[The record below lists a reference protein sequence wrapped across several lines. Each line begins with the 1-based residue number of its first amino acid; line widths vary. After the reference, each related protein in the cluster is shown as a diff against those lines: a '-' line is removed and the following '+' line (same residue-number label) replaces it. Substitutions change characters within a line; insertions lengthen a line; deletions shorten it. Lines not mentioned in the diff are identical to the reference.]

1 MACKRTHVYLLLLLC
16 VTLPVSWIFSRLL
29 VSGDVKNLYN
39 AWKICNISLSP
50 MDTRMIESRD
60 RQNGLVVLPSHMK
73 DKDKADI
80 NEKRKHVLQKL
91 CHAIGRKNSGRGII
105 LYNDQYKLLY
115 CSVPKVACTSWRRV
129 WLVLMGLE
137 KSTNGIHHSVV
148 HGKYGRFYPSL
159 NKLNNREKVK
169 RTESYLKFMFVRH
182 PFARLLSAY
191 RNKFEV
197 FEQRTSRAFLPKYG
211 PQIIPGYRFNS
222 SLSMRLSGEKTGIQ
236 FKDFVRYVINTTD
249 SAQFDGHWRPMDQLC
264 SVCSIN
270 YDIIGKFENL
280 AEDVQYVL
288 RRASV
293 DRLVSFPLT
302 DTHVTNSSNIETL
315 KRYYSTLSTEEIVK
329 LYRLYEND
337 FQLFGYPFPE
347 EFLLWSYSS

>member
-1 MACKRTHVYLLLLLC
+1 MDKAAVEIRNAVSSYFQDGRHSASSVQTRSATSSAAASLSPETLKSLIKECLQDLELKIRVMACKRTHVYLLLLLC

-39 AWKICNISLSP
+39 AWKTCNISLLP

-105 LYNDQYKLLY
+105 LYHDQYKLLY

-148 HGKYGRFYPSL
+148 HGKYGGFYPSL
-159 NKLNNREKVK
+159 NKLNNREKAK

-182 PFARLLSAY
+182 PFGRLLSAY

-222 SLSMRLSGEKTGIQ
+222 SLSMRLSGEKTASNS
-236 FKDFVRYVINTTD
+236 RTS
-249 SAQFDGHWRPMDQLC
+249 SAISSTQPILHNSM
-264 SVCSIN
+264 N
-270 YDIIGKFENL
+270 IG
-280 AEDVQYVL
+280 D
-288 RRASV
+288 
-293 DRLVSFPLT
+293 PWT
-302 DTHVTNSSNIETL
+302 SSA
-315 KRYYSTLSTEEIVK
+315 
-329 LYRLYEND
+329 
-337 FQLFGYPFPE
+337 PFAA
-347 EFLLWSYSS
+347 